1 MNPGPAPAL
10 RAGAV
15 RRACRCHNG
24 PVSVSGSLTCAL
36 WLALVLYWVRA
47 SFAER
52 SIGSRWTWWREIAL
66 RLAFFAFFLLALR
79 WAIIAHALPQAPAY
93 AFNAS
98 MLSGVIGLVIC
109 ALGIGL
115 AILGRAWLG
124 RNGDMP
130 VTTGPYAW
138 VRHPIYG
145 GLLLAML
152 GSAMAQSVLWLL
164 PLVMYGPTF
173 ISSARREER
182 QLSGQFPERYPPYM
196 KRTRMLL
203 PFLL

>member
-1 MNPGPAPAL
+1 MNSDPAP
-10 RAGAV
+10 RSGAV
-15 RRACRCHNG
+15 RRTCRCHNG
-24 PVSVSGSLTCAL
+24 SVTASGSLTCAL
-36 WLALVLYWVRA
+36 WLALVLYWVQAGIAGRTT
-47 SFAER
+47 
-52 SIGSRWTWWREIAL
+52 GSRWMWWREIAL
-66 RLAFFAFFLLALR
+66 RLAFFAFFLLAVRL
-79 WAIIAHALPQAPAY
+79 AINIHALPQAPAY
-93 AFNAS
+93 AFSTS

-145 GLLLAML
+145 GMLLAML

-182 QLSGQFPERYPPYM
+182 QLSGQFPERYPAYM

-203 PFLL
+203 PFVL